1 MLKFLTP
8 KEEKYFLYFNE
19 LINNVVEMAEL
30 NKKLFSS
37 IPYDSEII
45 HQIKSL
51 EKRCD
56 EVSTKI
62 INKLNKTFIT
72 PFDRE
77 DILALTKRIEAVAD
91 NLKSLALRVEISNLN
106 VELESSHK
114 FSDLILMQVK
124 ELQKAISNLKEKK
137 EVENH
142 CKAVKDIES
151 EADIIYQETL
161 KNLFANVT
169 DAMLFLKKKDVLDMM
184 EKCTDKNQL
193 VANLILT
200 IFIKN
205 S

>member
-8 KEEKYFLYFNE
+8 KEEKFFLYFND
-19 LINNVVEMAEL
+19 LISNVVNMAEL
-30 NKKLFSS
+30 NNTLFSS
-37 IPYDSEII
+37 IPYNKEIV

-77 DILALTKRIEAVAD
+77 DILSLTKKIESVAD
-91 NLKSLALRVEISNLN
+91 SLKSLTLRLEISNLS
-106 VELESSHK
+106 VELESSLK
-114 FSDLILMQVK
+114 LSEIILLQVK
-124 ELQKAISNLKEKK
+124 ELQASITKLKDKR

-142 CKAVKDIES
+142 CKAVKDLES

-169 DAMLFLKKKDVLDMM
+169 DAMLFIKKKDVLDMM
-184 EKCTDKNQL
+184 EKCTDKNQA

>member
-1 MLKFLTP
+1 MFKFLTP
-8 KEEKYFLYFNE
+8 KEEKYFLYFNN
-19 LINNVVEMAEL
+19 LISNVVTMAEL
-30 NKKLFSS
+30 NKTLFSS
-37 IPYDSEII
+37 IPYSTEVI

-56 EVSTKI
+56 EISTKI

-77 DILALTKRIEAVAD
+77 DILALTKKIEGVAD
-91 NLKSLALRVEISNLN
+91 SLKSLALRLEISNLS
-106 VELESSHK
+106 VELESSLK
-114 FSDLILMQVK
+114 LSDVILLQVK
-124 ELQKAISNLKEKK
+124 ELQSAITKLKDRK

-142 CKAVKDIES
+142 CKAVKDLES

-161 KNLFANVT
+161 RNLFANVN
-169 DAMLFLKKKDVLDMM
+169 DAMLFIKKKDVLDMM
-184 EKCTDKNQL
+184 EKCTDKNQV

>member
-1 MLKFLTP
+1 MFKFLTP
-8 KEEKYFLYFNE
+8 KEEKYFLYFND
-19 LINNVVEMAEL
+19 LISNVVTMAEL
-30 NKKLFSS
+30 NKTLFSS
-37 IPYDSEII
+37 IPYSTEVI

-56 EVSTKI
+56 EISTKI

-77 DILALTKRIEAVAD
+77 DILALTKKIEGVAD
-91 NLKSLALRVEISNLN
+91 SLKSLALRLEISNLS
-106 VELESSHK
+106 VELESSIK
-114 FSDLILMQVK
+114 LSDVILLQVK
-124 ELQKAISNLKEKK
+124 ELQSAITKLKDRK

-142 CKAVKDIES
+142 CKAVKDLES

-161 KNLFANVT
+161 RNLFANVN
-169 DAMLFLKKKDVLDMM
+169 DAMLFIKKKDVLDMM
-184 EKCTDKNQL
+184 EKCTDKNQV

>member
-1 MLKFLTP
+1 MFKFLTP
-8 KEEKYFLYFNE
+8 KEEKYFLYFND
-19 LINNVVEMAEL
+19 LISNVVTMAEL
-30 NKKLFSS
+30 NKTLFSS
-37 IPYDSEII
+37 IPYSTEVI

-56 EVSTKI
+56 EISTKI

-77 DILALTKRIEAVAD
+77 DILALTKKIEGVAD
-91 NLKSLALRVEISNLN
+91 SLKSLALRLEISNLS
-106 VELESSHK
+106 VELESSLK
-114 FSDLILMQVK
+114 LSDVILLQVK
-124 ELQKAISNLKEKK
+124 ELQSAITKLKDRK

-142 CKAVKDIES
+142 CKAVKDLES

-161 KNLFANVT
+161 RNLFANVN
-169 DAMLFLKKKDVLDMM
+169 DAMLFIKKKDVLDMM
-184 EKCTDKNQL
+184 EKCTDKNQV

>member
-1 MLKFLTP
+1 MFKFLTP
-8 KEEKYFLYFNE
+8 KEEKYFLYFND
-19 LINNVVEMAEL
+19 LISNVVTMAEL
-30 NKKLFSS
+30 NKTLFSS
-37 IPYDSEII
+37 IPYNTEVI

-56 EVSTKI
+56 EISTKI

-77 DILALTKRIEAVAD
+77 DILALTKKIEGVAD
-91 NLKSLALRVEISNLN
+91 SLKSLALRLEISNLS
-106 VELESSHK
+106 VELESSLK
-114 FSDLILMQVK
+114 LSDVILLQVK
-124 ELQKAISNLKEKK
+124 ELQSAITKLKDRK

-142 CKAVKDIES
+142 CKAVKDLES

-161 KNLFANVT
+161 RNLFANVN
-169 DAMLFLKKKDVLDMM
+169 DAMLFIKKKDVLDMM
-184 EKCTDKNQL
+184 EKCTDKNQV